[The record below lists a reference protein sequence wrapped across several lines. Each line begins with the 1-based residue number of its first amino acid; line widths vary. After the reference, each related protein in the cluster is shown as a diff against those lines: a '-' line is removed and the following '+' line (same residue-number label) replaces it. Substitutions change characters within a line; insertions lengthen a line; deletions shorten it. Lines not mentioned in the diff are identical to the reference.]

1 MLLVEIRSDCE
12 VTITMRK
19 IPICSVEELRMI
31 LMRFTGEFY
40 DISTVELRDMLLDK
54 YTTVNIIDRDEI
66 DRRKC
71 EMSGDY
77 NYLFDTLIE
86 CMALEVLP
94 YQFVLYLG

>member
-12 VTITMRK
+12 VTINMRK

-54 YTTVNIIDRDEI
+54 YTTINIIDRDEI
-66 DRRKC
+66 DHRRC

-77 NYLFDTLIE
+77 NDLFDTLIE
-86 CMALEVLP
+86 CIVLEVLP
-94 YQFVLYLG
+94 YQFVLYL

>member
-1 MLLVEIRSDCE
+1 
-12 VTITMRK
+12 MRK
-19 IPICSVEELRMI
+19 IPICSVEELRKI
-31 LMRFTGEFY
+31 LIRFTGEFY
-40 DISTVELRDMLLDK
+40 DISTVELRDMLLDR
-54 YTTVNIIDRDEI
+54 YTTMNIIDRNEI

-77 NYLFDTLIE
+77 NDLFDTMIE

>member
-1 MLLVEIRSDCE
+1 MK
-12 VTITMRK
+12 T

-54 YTTVNIIDRDEI
+54 YTTLNIIDRNEI
-66 DRRKC
+66 DRRRYGIG
-71 EMSGDY
+71 MSEDY
-77 NYLFDTLIE
+77 SGLFDTLIE

>member
-31 LMRFTGEFY
+31 LIRFTGEFY

-54 YTTVNIIDRDEI
+54 YTTVNIIDRNEI

-71 EMSGDY
+71 EVSGDY
-77 NYLFDTLIE
+77 NDLFDTLIE
-86 CMALEVLP
+86 CMSLEVLP